1 MTAFRGLSRHY
12 ASTAATATESAR
24 KFFVGGN
31 WKANGS
37 SAQFAAFAD
46 EMKSAVPPAGSG
58 TEVVLALPSL
68 FLEASA
74 AHLERTSNDI
84 HIAAQDCRQ
93 GGNGAHTGETTADML
108 MESGIGWT
116 LTGHSE
122 RRTAG
127 ESNELVAA
135 KTLYALQS
143 SMKVVPCVGEQ
154 IEQRE
159 SGSTFDVV
167 ASQVGAI
174 ASAIESSG
182 GDVEEMWSRTVIAYE
197 PVWAIGTG
205 LTATPDQAQEVHA
218 YLRNWLASSVSP
230 AIADATRI
238 VYGGSVNGGNCV
250 ELAKMPDIDGFL
262 VGGASLKPEFQ
273 KIMNAAA

>member
-1 MTAFRGLSRHY
+1 
-12 ASTAATATESAR
+12 
-24 KFFVGGN
+24 
-31 WKANGS
+31 
-37 SAQFAAFAD
+37 
-46 EMKSAVPPAGSG
+46 
-58 TEVVLALPSL
+58 
-68 FLEASA
+68 
-74 AHLERTSNDI
+74 
-84 HIAAQDCRQ
+84 
-93 GGNGAHTGETTADML
+93 

-205 LTATPDQAQEVHA
+205 LTATPTRRRRCTPTCATGS
-218 YLRNWLASSVSP
+218 RLACRLQSP
-230 AIADATRI
+230 
-238 VYGGSVNGGNCV
+238 
-250 ELAKMPDIDGFL
+250 MPPASCT
-262 VGGASLKPEFQ
+262 GAP
-273 KIMNAAA
+273 

>member
-93 GGNGAHTGETTADML
+93 EA
-108 MESGIGWT
+108 MERIRAK
-116 LTGHSE
+116 
-122 RRTAG
+122 RR
-127 ESNELVAA
+127 
-135 KTLYALQS
+135 
-143 SMKVVPCVGEQ
+143 PIC
-154 IEQRE
+154 
-159 SGSTFDVV
+159 
-167 ASQVGAI
+167 
-174 ASAIESSG
+174 
-182 GDVEEMWSRTVIAYE
+182 
-197 PVWAIGTG
+197 
-205 LTATPDQAQEVHA
+205 
-218 YLRNWLASSVSP
+218 
-230 AIADATRI
+230 
-238 VYGGSVNGGNCV
+238 
-250 ELAKMPDIDGFL
+250 
-262 VGGASLKPEFQ
+262 
-273 KIMNAAA
+273 